1 MVEDPESP
9 ILLNTISDLSL
20 ELAAKV
26 ATKDDSDDESKAKQK
41 SKAEM
46 RALFENLLTANS
58 QVLFHE
64 QERTTMKRR
73 VASASDFSRMP
84 PGPATSMPNIA
95 GMAAGMPAKSASSSN
110 DLASLL
116 GPVPVHK
123 SLADSPNSLIPECR
137 PLTLQVCRRPYPRR
151 AAQLPRCLQRRA
163 TQLHSRRPA
172 DSSRPAQDIPDV
184 PLTESAMEALEEA
197 ALMCEE
203 VPPPLMSRRRDHRQ
217 DLRAPARRA
226 IRLR

>member
-84 PGPATSMPNIA
+84 PGPAASMPNIA
-95 GMAAGMPAKSASSSN
+95 GMAAGMPAKGASSSN

-123 SLADSPNSLIPECR
+123 SLADSPNSVIHECR
-137 PLTLQVCRRPYPRR
+137 PLTL
-151 AAQLPRCLQRRA
+151 
-163 TQLHSRRPA
+163 
-172 DSSRPAQDIPDV
+172 QDIPDV

-203 VPPPLMSRRRDHRQ
+203 SDSDALKK
-217 DLRAPARRA
+217 DLIACGARTNKG
-226 IRLR
+226 